1 MAWNGGIKQA
11 NFRQELMG
19 ALEFEKKFHLLK
31 LKVLPLKTKIV
42 YDTHLNS
49 SFAAAV
55 LGYYTILHMLFIGL
69 PSKNV
74 KMRQLKNYEDKNSAI
89 NLEQSAFFICC
100 IAEKFSSS

>member
-1 MAWNGGIKQA
+1 MAWNGGGIKQA

-42 YDTHLNS
+42 YDTYLNS
-49 SFAAAV
+49 LFAAV
-55 LGYYTILHMLFIGL
+55 LGFYTTHMFFIGL

>member
-1 MAWNGGIKQA
+1 MAWNGGIKQG

-49 SFAAAV
+49 SFAAV
-55 LGYYTILHMLFIGL
+55 LGYNTTHAFHRFAVKKC
-69 PSKNV
+69 KN
-74 KMRQLKNYEDKNSAI
+74 A
-89 NLEQSAFFICC
+89 A
-100 IAEKFSSS
+100 AEKLWGQK

>member
-19 ALEFEKKFHLLK
+19 ALEFEKKFNLLR

-49 SFAAAV
+49 LFAAAV
-55 LGYYTILHMLFIGL
+55 LGYYTTHAFHRFAVKKC
-69 PSKNV
+69 KN
-74 KMRQLKNYEDKNSAI
+74 A
-89 NLEQSAFFICC
+89 A
-100 IAEKFSSS
+100 AEKLWGQK

>member
-55 LGYYTILHMLFIGL
+55 LGYYTTHAFHRFAVKKC
-69 PSKNV
+69 KN
-74 KMRQLKNYEDKNSAI
+74 A
-89 NLEQSAFFICC
+89 A
-100 IAEKFSSS
+100 AEKLWGQK

>member
-11 NFRQELMG
+11 DFRQELMG
-19 ALEFEKKFHLLK
+19 ALEFEKKFHLVK

-55 LGYYTILHMLFIGL
+55 LGYYTTHAFHRFAVKKC
-69 PSKNV
+69 KN
-74 KMRQLKNYEDKNSAI
+74 A
-89 NLEQSAFFICC
+89 A
-100 IAEKFSSS
+100 AEKLWGQK

>member
-1 MAWNGGIKQA
+1 
-11 NFRQELMG
+11 MG

-42 YDTHLNS
+42 YDTYLNS
-49 SFAAAV
+49 LFAAAM

-89 NLEQSAFFICC
+89 NLGKVHSLYVVLPKYLALHKLGI
-100 IAEKFSSS
+100 

>member
-1 MAWNGGIKQA
+1 
-11 NFRQELMG
+11 MG

-42 YDTHLNS
+42 YDIYLNS
-49 SFAAAV
+49 LFAAV
-55 LGYYTILHMLFIGL
+55 LGNYTTHMLFIGL

-89 NLEQSAFFICC
+89 NLEQSAFFISMLYCQN
-100 IAEKFSSS
+100 I